1 MRILVTG
8 AAGFIGSH
16 LAECLKADGHDVVG
30 VDCFTDY
37 YPRSVKELN
46 AAELAE
52 RGIEVLRLDLA
63 ADALEPVLDGVE
75 MVYHLAAQPGND
87 ARVTLEQYTRN
98 NLFATHRLAE
108 AALRSDALRFFVNAA
123 TSSVYG
129 YHANDP
135 EDAPPKPVSHYGV
148 TKLAAEQ
155 LVLAHCRE
163 GRLAACSLR
172 LFSVYGERE
181 RPDKLYPKLIRCI
194 LEDRPFPLFE
204 GSEEHSR
211 SFTYVGDIVAG
222 CRAVLEHFDDVEGEI
237 MNLGSDIEMT
247 TGEGMRIVEE
257 IMGAKARIER
267 KPRRPGD
274 QLHTHANIAK
284 AQRLLGYEP
293 RTAPREGLAA
303 EVAWYRERVHG
314 KVDLG
319 GL

>member
-16 LAECLKADGHDVVG
+16 LAECLKADGHDVAG
-30 VDCFTDY
+30 LDCFTDY
-37 YPRSVKELN
+37 YPRSLKELN

-181 RPDKLYPKLIRCI
+181 RPEKLYPKLILGL
-194 LEDRPFPLFE
+194 LEDREVPLYE
-204 GSEEHSR
+204 GCEQHLR
-211 SFTYVGDIVAG
+211 SYTYVGDIVAG
-222 CRAVLEHFDDVEGEI
+222 FTAVLENLDKCVGEI
-237 MNLGSDIEMT
+237 FNIGTDTAVT
-247 TGEGMRIVEE
+247 TGEGIRTVEDIVDKKV
-257 IMGAKARIER
+257 KAAR

-274 QLHTHANIAK
+274 QLKTHANIEK
-284 AQRLLGYEP
+284 ARRVLGYNP
-293 RTAPREGLAA
+293 TTTLREGLER
-303 EVAWYRERVHG
+303 EVNWFREKIAG
-314 KVDLG
+314 KVSDS
-319 GL
+319 